1 MKDFIKQEADKLV
14 LEAIDFYINTLAED
28 LPFLGDEGW
37 DIEYKMNMLTEIRR
51 DYLEEE

>member
-28 LPFLGDEGW
+28 LQFLGDESW
-37 DIEYKMNMLTEIRR
+37 DIEYKINMLTEIRK
-51 DYLEEE
+51 DYLEEQ

>member
-14 LEAIDFYINTLAED
+14 LEAIDFYINNLAED
-28 LPFLGDEGW
+28 LQFLGDESW
-37 DIEYKMNMLTEIRR
+37 DIEYKINMLTEIRR